1 MQTVVLGWFGFSAV
15 WFIPLFW
22 RLVKAAL
29 PGGGGLAGPGSIRLW
44 LGFVGV
50 LTASCTLATA
60 LTGDATT
67 NALGHAL
74 ARGFEHVFGHVG
86 TPFAM
91 IALFVVGLPWLV
103 GVRWRQVNAWL
114 DASFGIRFARE
125 RGDEEPRGVA
135 DLPRAALHRDDDRRV
150 RRAADV
156 QPTTAHTVNSMAPRQ
171 NGRYARPTLWKPND
185 AQRGERRSASAGGA
199 ARAAAE
205 PTAPAGWL
213 KPGAQP
219 RGAQPAAAMATGAAG
234 TAAAGAS
241 TAGFAKVA
249 GAAAAASEPA
259 KTAGGAMSAHHA
271 PKTINP
277 PLSVG
282 GAPKAAG
289 PAMTGSGAA
298 KTPPPASAM
307 PAPTIAAAKPAAA
320 TMPPSGL
327 SKAERLAAPT
337 GGAAAPLAAPAAAVT
352 SPAAFAPAATGI
364 AKPIGS
370 TAAVAALGKRAQAR
384 PAAPDPRFAPRRPA
398 TQAAV
403 SAARNRPMTFT
414 PSRQT
419 TGATPPQP
427 APPAQTAAPT
437 AETARKRAPA
447 NPARAPLYAWHEKPA
462 ERIAPAASVHETLRS
477 IEASA
482 AQWTALAGATST
494 AATPVTARESIAAPA
509 APSGGAAASAAR
521 DGRAPTSAETA
532 APDGHA
538 PTSAETVAPDG
549 HVPTSAETA
558 APDDHASTSAETVA
572 PDSHAPTSAETAA
585 PDGHAS
591 TITEATA
598 PNGHVSATVET
609 SAVAAPAGITQAAPP
624 IAADICPAGEHVIA
638 AVEPACTS
646 DSAAIGA
653 GAIAHAEAGAAAS
666 TAETASPIGADTHIA
681 PSREADRTA
690 QTAPTAPSPAEATPH
705 VDAPHALDVA
715 ARALVGNTAA
725 TAHGAAA
732 VNGSAQ
738 RADTAS
744 PAASTSGPPAP
755 VAASA
760 ASSDRAAPQPV
771 ATAAPASIA
780 TSGALGTMKASG
792 TAGPQ
797 PSTIAAQR
805 ASAIDDTGQPPSTGH
820 STHAAVSNELGRR
833 PHAAPDAVTPAL
845 PPAAAARAAAV
856 PTSAS
861 AVQRQALASE
871 SGEAAQG
878 VAGAAAAGDS
888 RETTQVSPAGARPD
902 KAAPSAAGA
911 NPIAPLPGASAIT
924 AHEDAPTSAAPDA
937 ATPVIAAMD
946 SAMPNAVAPA
956 SAIASNAGMSPA
968 SASAAAP
975 RMASAPAS
983 AAVPN
988 THPPLPRAA
997 AAVPGV
1003 ASIGVAAPGVIV
1015 TNAATALPAAPGR
1028 IASPA
1033 GASAVAP
1040 GAITPNAASTDVAPA
1055 AAPASDVSPNVV
1067 PAPAVETNASVPP
1080 ASASPAARHV
1090 NAPMVASTGAAAPA
1104 PSIPSSL
1111 PPSTVTSNAER
1122 RAATTA
1128 PTAAPAGLAPNP
1140 VAASSFV
1147 APTTSAAPGQFAPA
1161 ATAPADNAPAAAEAP
1176 PGRVPNPP
1184 AGAGFVTPTSP
1195 TPGPL
1200 PPAAETPAAT
1210 ATPTA
1215 PPPGL
1220 APNPPAG
1227 AGFAATPEAVAH
1239 PFGNPSAPAPGAIPE
1254 SPATAPSVAL
1264 TANGTEAP
1272 GAPQAFAPS
1281 PVPAMPAAPAAA
1293 DPASAAPAAEPVR
1306 PSRPPAPNA
1315 FEFHAPAASNV
1326 ELPTLDLL
1334 EPASDTIEAIS
1345 DEHLAQTGQ
1354 IIEQRLQEFKVP
1366 VTVVGASAGPV
1377 ITRFEIEPALGVRG
1391 SQIVGLMKDLSR
1403 GLGLTSIRVVET
1415 IPGKTCMGLELP
1427 NAKRQMIRLSEIL
1440 ASRQYQHSA
1449 SQLTIAM
1456 GKDIT
1461 GNPVV
1466 TDLAKAPHMLVAGTT
1481 GSGKSVAIN
1490 AMILSLLYKATPE
1503 DVRLIMID
1511 PKMLELSVYEGI
1523 PHLLA
1528 PVVTDMKLA
1537 ANALNWCV
1545 GEMEKRYRLMSALG
1559 VRNLA
1564 SFNQKIR
1571 DAAAKEKKLGNPF
1584 SLTPEDPEPLSTLPL
1599 IVVVID
1605 ELADL
1610 MMVAGKKIEELI
1622 ARLAQK
1628 ARAAGIHLILATQ
1641 RPSVDVITGLI
1652 KANIPTRVAFQVSSK
1667 IDSRTILDQMGA
1679 ESLLGQGDML
1689 FLPPGTGYPQRVHGA
1704 FVADEEVHR
1713 IVEYLKQFG
1722 EPQYEEGI
1730 LDGPS
1735 AEGGTQDLFG
1745 EAPDAEADPLYD
1757 EAVAFVVRTRRA
1769 SISSVQRQLRI
1780 GYNRAAR
1787 LVEQMEAAGLVSPM
1801 GINGSREVLA
1811 PPLPE

>member
-234 TAAAGAS
+234 ATGAAAAGAS

-427 APPAQTAAPT
+427 APRAQTAAPT

-494 AATPVTARESIAAPA
+494 AATPVTARESMAAPA

-532 APDGHA
+532 APN
-538 PTSAETVAPDG
+538 
-549 HVPTSAETA
+549 
-558 APDDHASTSAETVA
+558 DHASTSAETVA
-572 PDSHAPTSAETAA
+572 PDSHVPTSAETAA

-591 TITEATA
+591 TITEAAA

-624 IAADICPAGEHVIA
+624 IAADTCPAGEHVIA
-638 AVEPACTS
+638 AVEPAGTS

-666 TAETASPIGADTHIA
+666 TAETASPIGVDTHIA

-732 VNGSAQ
+732 VDGSAQ

-780 TSGALGTMKASG
+780 TSGALGTMKAIG
-792 TAGPQ
+792 AAGPQ

-871 SGEAAQG
+871 SAEAAQG
-878 VAGAAAAGDS
+878 VARAAAAGDS

-902 KAAPSAAGA
+902 GAAPSAAVG
-911 NPIAPLPGASAIT
+911 NPIAPLPDASAIT

-983 AAVPN
+983 AAVPDA
-988 THPPLPRAA
+988 HPPLPRAA

-1040 GAITPNAASTDVAPA
+1040 GAMTPNAASTDVAPA

-1067 PAPAVETNASVPP
+1067 PAPAVGANASVPP
-1080 ASASPAARHV
+1080 AGASSAARHV

-1122 RAATTA
+1122 RATTTA

>member
-219 RGAQPAAAMATGAAG
+219 RGAQPAAAMATGATGATG
-234 TAAAGAS
+234 AAAAGAS

-352 SPAAFAPAATGI
+352 SPAAFAPAAIGI

-427 APPAQTAAPT
+427 APRAQTAAPT

-494 AATPVTARESIAAPA
+494 AATPVTARESMAAPA
-509 APSGGAAASAAR
+509 APSGGAAASAA
-521 DGRAPTSAETA
+521 
-532 APDGHA
+532 PDGHA
-538 PTSAETVAPDG
+538 PTSAET
-549 HVPTSAETA
+549 A
-558 APDDHASTSAETVA
+558 APNDHASTSAETVA
-572 PDSHAPTSAETAA
+572 PDSHAP
-585 PDGHAS
+585 

-609 SAVAAPAGITQAAPP
+609 SAVAAPTGITQAAPP
-624 IAADICPAGEHVIA
+624 IAADTCPAGEHVIA
-638 AVEPACTS
+638 AVEPAGAS

-666 TAETASPIGADTHIA
+666 TAETASPIGVDTHIA

-732 VNGSAQ
+732 VDGSAQ

-911 NPIAPLPGASAIT
+911 NPIAPLPDASAIT

-956 SAIASNAGMSPA
+956 SAIASNAGTSPA

-1040 GAITPNAASTDVAPA
+1040 GAMTPNAASTDVAPA

-1067 PAPAVETNASVPP
+1067 PAPAVGTNASVPP
-1080 ASASPAARHV
+1080 AGASSAAHV

-1128 PTAAPAGLAPNP
+1128 PTAAPADLAPNP

-1147 APTTSAAPGQFAPA
+1147 APATSAAPGQFAPA
-1161 ATAPADNAPAAAEAP
+1161 ATAPADSAPAAAEAP

-1200 PPAAETPAAT
+1200 PPAAETPAAA

-1254 SPATAPSVAL
+1254 SPATAPSVAP
-1264 TANGTEAP
+1264 TANGAEAP
-1272 GAPQAFAPS
+1272 GAPRAFAPS

>member
-427 APPAQTAAPT
+427 APRAQTAAPT

-494 AATPVTARESIAAPA
+494 AATPVTARESMAAPA
-509 APSGGAAASAAR
+509 APSGGAAASAA
-521 DGRAPTSAETA
+521 
-532 APDGHA
+532 PDGHA
-538 PTSAETVAPDG
+538 PTSAET
-549 HVPTSAETA
+549 A
-558 APDDHASTSAETVA
+558 APND
-572 PDSHAPTSAETAA
+572 HAPTSAETVA

-609 SAVAAPAGITQAAPP
+609 SAVAAPVGITQAAPP
-624 IAADICPAGEHVIA
+624 IAADTCPAGEHVIA
-638 AVEPACTS
+638 AVEPAGTS

-666 TAETASPIGADTHIA
+666 TAETASPIGVDTHIA

-732 VNGSAQ
+732 VDGSAQ

-780 TSGALGTMKASG
+780 TSGALGTMKAIG
-792 TAGPQ
+792 AAGPQ

-871 SGEAAQG
+871 SAEAAQG

-902 KAAPSAAGA
+902 KAAPSAAVA

-983 AAVPN
+983 AAVPDA
-988 THPPLPRAA
+988 HPPLPRAA

-1040 GAITPNAASTDVAPA
+1040 GAMTPNAASTDVAPA

-1067 PAPAVETNASVPP
+1067 PAPAVGANASVPP
-1080 ASASPAARHV
+1080 AGASSAARHV

-1128 PTAAPAGLAPNP
+1128 APAGLAPNP

-1147 APTTSAAPGQFAPA
+1147 APATSAAPGQFAPA
-1161 ATAPADNAPAAAEAP
+1161 ATAPADSAPAAAEAP

-1227 AGFAATPEAVAH
+1227 AGFAATPEAVAP

-1264 TANGTEAP
+1264 TANGAEAP
-1272 GAPQAFAPS
+1272 GAPRAFAPS